1 MDIIQAKELIK
12 ASKIIFQERGGSK
25 NLIKEEKV
33 TSDFAYATVVT
44 IKKIKKGD
52 LFSREN
58 IWVKRPGTGE
68 IKAEKF
74 KSLIG
79 KVCNSNLESDQHLK
93 LSDIKN

>member
-58 IWVKRPGTGE
+58 IWVKRPGTGAT
-68 IKAEKF
+68 KAEKY
-74 KSLIG
+74 KHY
-79 KVCNSNLESDQHLK
+79 LESVQP
-93 LSDIKN
+93 